1 MPESLASLNVKQ
13 QLILIMLITLLPPF
27 LSSPSSH
34 CEYLEEFPTQ
44 AFPQFTSL
52 SGHEV
57 PKRGLLAVVMQYGLN
72 QTDSLGPDRAQDDWI
87 QAWKSNF
94 LHPVLYYYDKLPTGE

>member
-1 MPESLASLNVKQ
+1 MP
-13 QLILIMLITLLPPF
+13 
-27 LSSPSSH
+27 LSSLTLSSH
-34 CEYLEEFPTQ
+34 CEYLEEFTLQ
-44 AFPQFTSL
+44 ALPQFSSL

-57 PKRGLLAVVMQYGLN
+57 SHHGMIVLVLQYGKKKIDYLAKGRAN
-72 QTDSLGPDRAQDDWI
+72 TDWT